1 MSQELVTYIVLG
13 SHSRLAR
20 LKKFKVENDEECIFL
35 SFNDYASLV
44 QTLDNVI
51 ADSSGSIIVLLPPSS
66 IPKKKNRISL
76 KKMAMINYPV
86 WGWFDLPNSE
96 DKVSSNLKKLNTFIR
111 TTPSIEQGIYFTKD
125 LYFSIGGM
133 GKFKADYFTEV
144 SKRLYSRL
152 DPQKPLAPLTS
163 RSSSKVSLL

>member
-66 IPKKKNRISL
+66 IPKKKNKISL

-133 GKFKADYFTEV
+133 GKFKADYFTEI

>member
-76 KKMAMINYPV
+76 KKMAMINYHV

-133 GKFKADYFTEV
+133 GKFKADYFTEI

>member
-13 SHSRLAR
+13 SNSRLAR
-20 LKKFKVENDEECIFL
+20 LKKFKVDKDEKCIFL
-35 SFNDYASLV
+35 CFKDYSSFV
-44 QTLDNVI
+44 ETLDNVV

-86 WGWFDLPNSE
+86 WGWFDIDNSE
-96 DKVSSNLKKLNTFIR
+96 DNVSTNIKKLNTFIR

-133 GKFKADYFTEV
+133 GEFKEDYFTEI

-152 DPQKPLAPLTS
+152 DPQKPLASLTS

>member
-1 MSQELVTYIVLG
+1 LSQELVTYIVLG

-20 LKKFKVENDEECIFL
+20 LKKFKVENDEQCIFL
-35 SFNDYASLV
+35 SFSDYASLV

-133 GKFKADYFTEV
+133 GKFKADYFTEI

>member
-1 MSQELVTYIVLG
+1 MGL
-13 SHSRLAR
+13 
-20 LKKFKVENDEECIFL
+20 
-35 SFNDYASLV
+35 
-44 QTLDNVI
+44 
-51 ADSSGSIIVLLPPSS
+51 
-66 IPKKKNRISL
+66 RISL

-133 GKFKADYFTEV
+133 GKFKADYFTEI

>member
-20 LKKFKVENDEECIFL
+20 LKKFKVENEEECIFL

-133 GKFKADYFTEV
+133 GKFKADYFTEI

>member
-66 IPKKKNRISL
+66 IPKKKNRVSL

-86 WGWFDLPNSE
+86 WGWFDLPTSE

-133 GKFKADYFTEV
+133 GKFKADYFTEI

>member
-1 MSQELVTYIVLG
+1 LSQELVTYIVLG

-96 DKVSSNLKKLNTFIR
+96 DKVLSNLKKLNTFIR

-133 GKFKADYFTEV
+133 GKFKADYFTEI

>member
-96 DKVSSNLKKLNTFIR
+96 NKVSSNLKKLNTFIR

-133 GKFKADYFTEV
+133 GKFKADYFTEI

>member
-1 MSQELVTYIVLG
+1 LSQELVTYIVLG

-133 GKFKADYFTEV
+133 GKFKADYFTEI

-152 DPQKPLAPLTS
+152 DPQKPLAQLTS

>member
-133 GKFKADYFTEV
+133 GIFKADYFTEI

>member
-1 MSQELVTYIVLG
+1 LSQELVTYIVLG

-111 TTPSIEQGIYFTKD
+111 TTPSIEQGIYFTKN

-133 GKFKADYFTEV
+133 GKFKADYFTEI

>member
-35 SFNDYASLV
+35 SFNNYASLV

-111 TTPSIEQGIYFTKD
+111 TTPSIEQGIYFTKN

-133 GKFKADYFTEV
+133 GKFKADYFTEI

>member
-35 SFNDYASLV
+35 SFNNYASLV

-111 TTPSIEQGIYFTKD
+111 TTPSIEQGIYFTKN

-133 GKFKADYFTEV
+133 GKFKADYFTEI

-152 DPQKPLAPLTS
+152 DPQKPLSPLTS

>member
-1 MSQELVTYIVLG
+1 LSQELVTYIVLG

-35 SFNDYASLV
+35 SFNEYASLV

-133 GKFKADYFTEV
+133 GKFKADYFTEI

>member
-1 MSQELVTYIVLG
+1 LSQELVTYIVLG
-13 SHSRLAR
+13 SHSRLAK
-20 LKKFKVENDEECIFL
+20 LKKFKVDKDEECIFL
-35 SFNDYASLV
+35 RFKDYASLV
-44 QTLDNVI
+44 ETLDNVI
-51 ADSSGSIIVLLPPSS
+51 ADSLGSIIVLLPPSS
-66 IPKKKNRISL
+66 SPKKNNRMSL

-86 WGWFDLPNSE
+86 WGWFNLAQTE
-96 DKVSSNLKKLNTFIR
+96 DKVSSNLKKLNTFIK

-133 GKFKADYFTEV
+133 GKFRPDYFTEI

-152 DPQKPLAPLTS
+152 DPQKPLAALTS

>member
-66 IPKKKNRISL
+66 IPKKKNKIFL

-111 TTPSIEQGIYFTKD
+111 TTPSIEQGIYFTKN

-133 GKFKADYFTEV
+133 GKFKADYFTEI

-152 DPQKPLAPLTS
+152 DPQKPLSPLTS

>member
-133 GKFKADYFTEV
+133 GKFKADYFTEI

-152 DPQKPLAPLTS
+152 DPQKPLSPLTS

>member
-111 TTPSIEQGIYFTKD
+111 TTPSIEQGIYFTKN

-133 GKFKADYFTEV
+133 GKFKADYFTEI

>member
-76 KKMAMINYPV
+76 KKKAMINYPV

-133 GKFKADYFTEV
+133 GKFKADYFTEI

>member
-1 MSQELVTYIVLG
+1 LSQELVTYIVLG

-133 GKFKADYFTEV
+133 GKFKADYFTEI

>member
-35 SFNDYASLV
+35 SFNEYASLV

-96 DKVSSNLKKLNTFIR
+96 DKVSSNLKKINTFIR

-133 GKFKADYFTEV
+133 GKFKADYFTEI

>member
-133 GKFKADYFTEV
+133 GKFKADYFTEI
-144 SKRLYSRL
+144 S
-152 DPQKPLAPLTS
+152 TICFIT
-163 RSSSKVSLL
+163 

>member
-111 TTPSIEQGIYFTKD
+111 TTPSIEQGIYFTKN
-125 LYFSIGGM
+125 LI
-133 GKFKADYFTEV
+133 A
-144 SKRLYSRL
+144 RC
-152 DPQKPLAPLTS
+152 
-163 RSSSKVSLL
+163 

>member
-96 DKVSSNLKKLNTFIR
+96 DKVSSNLKKINTFIR

-133 GKFKADYFTEV
+133 GKFKANYFTEI

>member
-1 MSQELVTYIVLG
+1 
-13 SHSRLAR
+13 
-20 LKKFKVENDEECIFL
+20 
-35 SFNDYASLV
+35 
-44 QTLDNVI
+44 
-51 ADSSGSIIVLLPPSS
+51 
-66 IPKKKNRISL
+66 
-76 KKMAMINYPV
+76 MAMINYPV

-111 TTPSIEQGIYFTKD
+111 TTPSIEQGIYFTKN

-133 GKFKADYFTEV
+133 GKFKADYFTEI

-152 DPQKPLAPLTS
+152 DPQKPLSPLTS

>member
-1 MSQELVTYIVLG
+1 LSQELVTYIVLG

-51 ADSSGSIIVLLPPSS
+51 ADSAGSIIVLLPPSS

-133 GKFKADYFTEV
+133 GKFKADYFTEI

>member
-51 ADSSGSIIVLLPPSS
+51 ADSAGSIIVLLPPSS

-133 GKFKADYFTEV
+133 GKFKADYFTEI

>member
-111 TTPSIEQGIYFTKD
+111 TTPSIELGIYFTQD

-133 GKFKADYFTEV
+133 GKFKADYFTEI

>member
-96 DKVSSNLKKLNTFIR
+96 YKVSSNLKKLNTFIR

-133 GKFKADYFTEV
+133 GKFKADYFTEI

>member
-35 SFNDYASLV
+35 SFNEYASLV

-133 GKFKADYFTEV
+133 GKFKADYFTEI

>member
-66 IPKKKNRISL
+66 IPKKKDRISL

-133 GKFKADYFTEV
+133 GKFKADYFTEI

>member
-111 TTPSIEQGIYFTKD
+111 TTPSIEQGIYFTKN

-133 GKFKADYFTEV
+133 GKFKADYFTEI

-152 DPQKPLAPLTS
+152 DPQKPLSPLTS

>member
-1 MSQELVTYIVLG
+1 LSQELVTYIVLG

-35 SFNDYASLV
+35 RFNDYASLV

-51 ADSSGSIIVLLPPSS
+51 ADSAGSIIVLLPPSS

-133 GKFKADYFTEV
+133 GKFKADYFTEI

>member
-35 SFNDYASLV
+35 RFNDYASLV

-51 ADSSGSIIVLLPPSS
+51 ADSAGSIIVLLPPSS

-133 GKFKADYFTEV
+133 GKFKADYFTEI

>member
-86 WGWFDLPNSE
+86 WGWFDLPNSG

-133 GKFKADYFTEV
+133 GKFKADYFTEI

>member
-51 ADSSGSIIVLLPPSS
+51 ADSSGAIIVLLPPSS

-133 GKFKADYFTEV
+133 GKFKADYFTEI

>member
-44 QTLDNVI
+44 QALDNVI

-86 WGWFDLPNSE
+86 WGWFDLTNSE

-133 GKFKADYFTEV
+133 GKFKADYFTEI

>member
-20 LKKFKVENDEECIFL
+20 LKKFKVENEEECIFL

-111 TTPSIEQGIYFTKD
+111 TTPSIEQGIYFTKN
-125 LYFSIGGM
+125 LNFSIGGM
-133 GKFKADYFTEV
+133 GKFKADYFTEI

-152 DPQKPLAPLTS
+152 DPQKPLSPLTS